1 MTVEGTYMRPSAR
14 FSKPALREALQ
25 IAAPITLDRAYD
37 DPERLL
43 RIVRKIAP
51 YRLTIHS
58 DLDEEIRRA
67 VGPNF
72 RFGWSAKEALP
83 GSDAHFLLQNSTFI
97 EAGRKLFGAS
107 IVRPHVVM
115 LNLTLP
121 FATQPWPHVDL
132 PTFLGMARNA
142 IPDWLRAAMGNSR
155 LFERWALPVPAA
167 LAWYYRGIG
176 GEFEYWPN
184 GTTFPPE
191 VMRPPLWNRA
201 VVSDNDYMYHRV
213 AAQGR
218 PEDHFRG
225 VLSSKAMLH
234 YGADSDR
241 WFILDNGREVAAVK
255 SQALRIS
262 VLWKGL
268 AFRDEADAQRHDSG
282 VDDLDNDAVTEI
294 FAQDLSARGI
304 SFAPPSDPASDLA
317 WREVIKRH
325 YPPRIQL
332 DGWKESQIA
341 PPRSG

>member
-1 MTVEGTYMRPSAR
+1 MQSRAR
-14 FSKPALREALQ
+14 FSKPALRESFQ
-25 IAAPITLDRAYD
+25 IAAPITLDHAYD

-43 RIVRKIAP
+43 RIVRKMAP

-58 DLDEEIRRA
+58 DFDEEIRRA

-72 RFGWSAKEALP
+72 RFIWTAKEALP
-83 GSDAHFLLQNSTFI
+83 GTDGDYLLQNSTFI
-97 EAGRKLFGAS
+97 EGGRKLFGAK

-121 FATQPWPHVDL
+121 FAAQPWPHVDL
-132 PTFLGMARNA
+132 PTFLGTSRNA
-142 IPDWLRAAMGNSR
+142 IPDWLRASMGSSR

-184 GTTFPPE
+184 GTACPAD
-191 VMRPPLWNRA
+191 VMKPPLWNQA
-201 VVSDNDYMYHRV
+201 VISDNDYMYHRV

-234 YGADSDR
+234 YDVDVDR
-241 WFILDNGREVAAVK
+241 WFILDNGWEVAAVT
-255 SQALRIS
+255 SEGLRIS

-282 VDDLDNDAVTEI
+282 VDDLDNDAITEI
-294 FAQDLSARGI
+294 FAEDLRARGLC
-304 SFAPPSDPASDLA
+304 FDLPSDPASDPV

-332 DGWKESQIA
+332 DGWKASETMA
-341 PPRSG
+341 PRGE